1 MRLNSEKSL
10 KTKLLIYFMLFA
22 ALLIALI
29 WGLQSLFLS
38 QYYQNM
44 KFQKT
49 KQVAEKIER
58 TYKKGNYNE
67 FLRSL
72 VTLAPKHD
80 LFIYIIPAEGN
91 PLIFTPYSQEG
102 LDLAGQKYL
111 DELLKETSSVREA
124 MRNAKTGT
132 ISKIL
137 SENDGVNTLIYGS
150 FLETSEFGS
159 TEMFIFTPLY
169 PMNSTIRILST
180 QMAIVTIISL
190 LLVSLLATLFA
201 RKISKPLQTISVSA
215 AKLGRGDYKIQFP
228 KSGYKELNDLSE
240 ILNQMAKDLESTDKL
255 KRDILANIGHDL
267 RTPLT
272 MIRSYG
278 EMIRDISGEDDK
290 KRNKHLQV
298 IIDESERLNKLV
310 DDILILSKIQS
321 GVDVL
326 NKEILDLR
334 TIVISV
340 INSFEI
346 YRHDMGCSFLL
357 ISPEPIN
364 VAVDEKRIRQVLM
377 NIIINAV
384 NHSPK
389 NSQIIV
395 SLTKHN
401 KKALC
406 QIADCG
412 PGIPENELANIW
424 SRYYKA
430 ANNLVRSSQGSGLG
444 LAIVKEIVEKHDGE
458 VGVVSVENSGS
469 VFWFSLPL

>member
-150 FLETSEFGS
+150 FLETSEFNRQKGD
-159 TEMFIFTPLY
+159 FHP
-169 PMNSTIRILST
+169 PM
-180 QMAIVTIISL
+180 QH
-190 LLVSLLATLFA
+190 
-201 RKISKPLQTISVSA
+201 P
-215 AKLGRGDYKIQFP
+215 
-228 KSGYKELNDLSE
+228 
-240 ILNQMAKDLESTDKL
+240 
-255 KRDILANIGHDL
+255 
-267 RTPLT
+267 
-272 MIRSYG
+272 
-278 EMIRDISGEDDK
+278 
-290 KRNKHLQV
+290 
-298 IIDESERLNKLV
+298 
-310 DDILILSKIQS
+310 
-321 GVDVL
+321 
-326 NKEILDLR
+326 
-334 TIVISV
+334 
-340 INSFEI
+340 
-346 YRHDMGCSFLL
+346 
-357 ISPEPIN
+357 
-364 VAVDEKRIRQVLM
+364 
-377 NIIINAV
+377 
-384 NHSPK
+384 
-389 NSQIIV
+389 
-395 SLTKHN
+395 
-401 KKALC
+401 
-406 QIADCG
+406 
-412 PGIPENELANIW
+412 
-424 SRYYKA
+424 
-430 ANNLVRSSQGSGLG
+430 
-444 LAIVKEIVEKHDGE
+444 
-458 VGVVSVENSGS
+458 
-469 VFWFSLPL
+469 